1 MIPFI
6 ETSVVTKAVVVVMP
20 EIFVVL
26 TVMMM
31 LMIMMIL
38 VLLGMVV
45 AGFEGVVSKSMRM
58 TVMRIYLLVAYN
70 KRIADICWTWGGSE

>member
-1 MIPFI
+1 VIPFS
-6 ETSVVTKAVVVVMP
+6 ETSVFSKVVVVVMP

-38 VLLGMVV
+38 ILL
-45 AGFEGVVSKSMRM
+45 GFEGVVSETMRI
-58 TVMRIYLLVAYN
+58 TVMGINLLIVYSN
-70 KRIADICWTWGGSE
+70 WIVDICWTWGGSK